1 MSREDPPPDNP
12 ERAMGL
18 TAEARYRLLLELSRK
33 VRGTLDLGETLD
45 RLLDLI
51 RSIVAYD
58 AAGIFVLNED
68 VLAGDRTRGLI
79 AGVAQRGFP
88 PHPPESD
95 PMLFRGLGITG
106 HVIRTGECVVASDVG
121 LDPRYVVGRASTR
134 SEIAVPITVEE
145 RTIGA
150 LNLESDRP
158 GAYGEQHLDALRF
171 FAEAAAVAVDK
182 AMLHRGLLEKQR
194 LEAQLRVAHQ
204 VQSRLLPQAPPVLD
218 GWDVAAVYI
227 PSSELAGD
235 YYDFLRLPD
244 GRLGLVVADVAGKGV
259 PAALIMATFR
269 ALLRAHVASGAGLP
283 DIAARLNG
291 LLREECRP
299 HGFVTFFLAFLEPAT
314 GRLEYTNCGHT
325 PPLLVGSGGGAVELA
340 KGGPVLGVFA
350 DAAWGV
356 REVSLAPGQVLVLH
370 TDGVSEARRGDG
382 EELGA
387 ERLAAVVREGFARGA
402 TSLAGEVVRAV
413 RAFTGAEAFEDDFT
427 LVLVERRPKA
437 RPGRPGAV
445 LSRPARRPPPPR
457 SSTRACRTRR
467 RGAT

>member
-1 MSREDPPPDNP
+1 MSRDDAQPDRP
-12 ERAMGL
+12 AGL
-18 TAEARYRLLLELSRK
+18 TAEARYRLLLDLSRK

-45 RLLDLI
+45 RLLDLV

-68 VLAGDRTRGLI
+68 VLAGDRRRGVI

-88 PHPPESD
+88 AHPPETD
-95 PMLFRGLGITG
+95 PMLFRGEGITG
-106 HVIRTGECVVASDVG
+106 HVIRTGECVVAPDVR
-121 LDPRYVVGRASTR
+121 LDSRYVVGRASTL
-134 SEIAVPITVEE
+134 SEIAVPIAVEE

-150 LNLESDRP
+150 LNLESDRV

-182 AMLHRGLLEKQR
+182 AMLHRGLLEKQK

-204 VQSRLLPQAPPVLD
+204 VQSRLLPQAPPALD

-269 ALLRAHVASGAGLP
+269 ALLRAHVASGAGL
-283 DIAARLNG
+283 AETATRLNG
-291 LLREECRP
+291 LLRDECRP
-299 HGFVTFFLAFLEPAT
+299 HGFVTAFLGFLDTST
-314 GRLEYTNCGHT
+314 GRLEYANCGHV
-325 PPLLVGSGGGAVELA
+325 PPLLVGPSGGAVELA
-340 KGGPVLGVFA
+340 EGGPVLGVFA
-350 DAAWGV
+350 EAAWGS
-356 REVSLAPGQVLVLH
+356 REVTLAPGQVLVLH
-370 TDGVSEARRGDG
+370 TDGVSEARRPGG

-387 ERLAAVVREGFARGA
+387 ARLAAVVRGGASLGA
-402 TSLAGEVVRAV
+402 TAIAGEVVRAV
-413 RAFTGAEAFEDDFT
+413 RAFTGTEAFEDDFT
-427 LVLVERRPKA
+427 LVLV
-437 RPGRPGAV
+437 
-445 LSRPARRPPPPR
+445 ARRA
-457 SSTRACRTRR
+457 TR
-467 RGAT
+467 

>member
-1 MSREDPPPDNP
+1 MSRSVPPPDRP
-12 ERAMGL
+12 ERAEGL

-45 RLLDLI
+45 RLLDLV
-51 RSIVAYD
+51 RSIVEYD
-58 AAGIFVLNED
+58 AAGIFVLSED
-68 VLAGDRTRGLI
+68 VLAGDRRQGLI
-79 AGVAQRGFP
+79 AGIAQRGFP
-88 PHPPESD
+88 RRPLESD

-106 HVIRTGECVVASDVG
+106 HVIRTGACVVASDVRR
-121 LDPRYVVGRASTR
+121 DSRYVVGREATL

-150 LNLESDRP
+150 LNLESDRL

-204 VQSRLLPQAPPVLD
+204 VQSRLLPQAPPALD
-218 GWDVAAVYI
+218 GWDLAAVYI

-244 GRLGLVVADVAGKGV
+244 GRLGLVIADVAGKGV

-269 ALLRAHVASGAGLP
+269 ALLRAHVATGASLP
-283 DIAARLNG
+283 EIADRLNG
-291 LLREECRP
+291 LLRDECRP
-299 HGFVTFFLAFLEPAT
+299 HGFVTCFLAFLEPST
-314 GRLEYTNCGHT
+314 GRLEFTNCGHA
-325 PPLLVGSGGGAVELA
+325 PPLLVAPEGEAVELA
-340 KGGPVLGVFA
+340 EGGPVLGVFA
-350 DAAWGV
+350 DASWGV
-356 REVSLAPGQVLVLH
+356 REVTLAPGRALVLH
-370 TDGVSEARRGDG
+370 TDGVSEARRGEG

-387 ERLAAVVREGFARGA
+387 ARLAAAVREGLSRGA

-413 RAFTGAEAFEDDFT
+413 RAFTGSEAFDDDFT
-427 LVLVERRPKA
+427 LVLVERRP
-437 RPGRPGAV
+437 
-445 LSRPARRPPPPR
+445 
-457 SSTRACRTRR
+457 
-467 RGAT
+467 RG